1 MNDSSFGGGWM
12 FVLVIL
18 VVLFGM
24 GGGLFGG
31 NNATVAGY
39 ATTADIQ
46 SAINA
51 QTNSLNQQSILLS
64 SANNNFEVARLI
76 DNQSMLVTNQNNAN
90 MINAIQGYNNLGLNI
105 QSGFASLNQSI
116 ANLGYKMEDCC
127 CSIKT
132 MMLENRLQDAQTALN
147 QQYTAISNAEQSQY
161 ILSQLGSFQP
171 KAAVVI

>member
-1 MNDSSFGGGWM
+1 MNESSFGGGWM

-31 NNATVAGY
+31 GNATVAGY

-76 DNQSMLVTNQNNAN
+76 DNQSMLMTNQNNAN
-90 MINAIQGYNNLGLNI
+90 MVNAIQGYNNLGLNI
-105 QSGFASLNQSI
+105 QNGFASLNQSI